1 MEDEAQPHG
10 TYALTEGDTRLE
22 RARDAPLAFGIAV
35 TLHTTPRHIF
45 RTRACQAPNDMA
57 LVVFSAEARLLMRI
71 LYVFD
76 GFKVLRHGPGPIPAP
91 PATLFRVGSGTPP
104 GMCALIWEMGGGAP
118 LAPYP
123 MASCA
128 RSPFR
133 ARLDAGIPGV
143 RRGGDWW
150 WCRHMEAWAPMGA
163 GAWVGRA
170 GVVCGV
176 DPYRNSFCRPA
187 LRLSARRAY
196 S

>member
-1 MEDEAQPHG
+1 MSIAPSAYQGRLVIPTGHPSRVDAWGGAWEAVEDVPLRPCIW
-10 TYALTEGDTRLE
+10 LTKGY
-22 RARDAPLAFGIAV
+22 P
-35 TLHTTPRHIF
+35 F
-45 RTRACQAPNDMA
+45 R
-57 LVVFSAEARLLMRI
+57 
-71 LYVFD
+71 

-163 GAWVGRA
+163 GAWIGRA

-176 DPYRNSFCRPA
+176 DPYRNSVCHPA
-187 LRLSARRAY
+187 LRLGSRR
-196 S
+196 SHS